1 MNEVQL
7 MQIWKSYD
15 EKLEKVLSLNMAS
28 ITEIQKLKASSAL
41 RPSKGIKWIGILFG
55 IVWVF
60 FVGFLLWHSLS
71 FSKIF
76 FVVSAAINLI
86 VSSIAIAIYIKHLV
100 LIKQFDNSETIVE
113 AQQKLVMLN
122 TSNLQVLRLLLVQL
136 PVFSTFFISFDW
148 IQQSPLSFWLIQVP
162 IVLLQ
167 AILGI
172 WLYRNLHYK
181 NHDKK
186 WFKWLIGSGEFAAI
200 KKAMDFL
207 NEIEA
212 YKQEK

>member
-15 EKLEKVLSLNMAS
+15 EKLEKALSLNVAS
-28 ITEIQKLKASSAL
+28 IAEIQKLKASSAL
-41 RPSKGIKWIGILFG
+41 RRLKGIKWTGILFG
-55 IVWVF
+55 MVWVL
-60 FVGFLLWHSLS
+60 FVGFLLWHSLTVD
-71 FSKIF
+71 KIF

-86 VSSIAIAIYIKHLV
+86 VSTIAIAIYIRHLV
-100 LIKQFDNSETIVE
+100 LINEFDNSATIVE

-136 PVFSTFFISFDW
+136 PVFSTFFITFDW
-148 IQQSPLSFWLIQVP
+148 IQQSPLSFWLIQAP

-167 AILGI
+167 AALGI

-186 WFKWLIGSGEFAAI
+186 WFKWLLGSGEFAAI
-200 KKAMDFL
+200 KKAMNFL
-207 NEIEA
+207 NEIEV